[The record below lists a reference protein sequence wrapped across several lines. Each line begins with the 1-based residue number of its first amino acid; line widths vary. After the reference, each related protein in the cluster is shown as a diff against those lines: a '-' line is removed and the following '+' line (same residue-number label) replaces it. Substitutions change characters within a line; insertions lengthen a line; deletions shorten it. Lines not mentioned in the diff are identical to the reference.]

1 MNPREYEQHQLA
13 LIAQDYKQRGFQ
25 VELEG
30 RIPEAPGWRFDALAR
45 NDAGETIIIELVSK
59 RRSFQDAQERLKA
72 LEAVAGK
79 RPDLKVDFRYVDD
92 DTGAVWVLRNKQQ
105 AGAGPNLQQALAV
118 RLPRP
123 ANGAVDVT
131 PRFLALWLL
140 HVALI
145 RAYGEHVGLV
155 EIRTEG
161 VLEIYNQLLRAQSL
175 VAPEVVED
183 EITQGLFELYAMAR
197 GALQGGS
204 VGLEAYEQ
212 LRLHFMNVKQQ
223 ARRHLAGRARR

>member
-79 RPDLKVDFRYVDD
+79 RPDLKVDS
-92 DTGAVWVLRNKQQ
+92 DTSMTTPALSGFFEISSKRVL
-105 AGAGPNLQQALAV
+105 
-118 RLPRP
+118 
-123 ANGAVDVT
+123 D
-131 PRFLALWLL
+131 
-140 HVALI
+140 
-145 RAYGEHVGLV
+145 
-155 EIRTEG
+155 RTFSK
-161 VLEIYNQLLRAQSL
+161 L
-175 VAPEVVED
+175 
-183 EITQGLFELYAMAR
+183 
-197 GALQGGS
+197 
-204 VGLEAYEQ
+204 
-212 LRLHFMNVKQQ
+212 
-223 ARRHLAGRARR
+223 